1 MSSKAKLPDVE
12 RLIQQ
17 HHHIVLF
24 DGECN
29 LCSGWVKFLIQRD
42 PQGQFS
48 FCAVQ
53 SRTGKMLLQYCG
65 LPTDSIETMVF
76 IHCGKP
82 FVRSAGCLE
91 VLKCL
96 PVPWRWLSVLLVI
109 PTSIRD
115 WFYNLIARNR
125 YRVWGKSS
133 LCLMPST
140 ETQGRFL

>member
-1 MSSKAKLPDVE
+1 
-12 RLIQQ
+12 
-17 HHHIVLF
+17 
-24 DGECN
+24 
-29 LCSGWVKFLIQRD
+29 
-42 PQGQFS
+42 
-48 FCAVQ
+48 
-53 SRTGKMLLQYCG
+53 
-65 LPTDSIETMVF
+65 
-76 IHCGKP
+76 
-82 FVRSAGCLE
+82 LE